1 MIDRIPPQALD
12 IERVILGTCLIE
24 RDAIDTVLEQCQEDD
39 FYSKAHQIIF
49 SAIREMTAKNQPIDI
64 SLLSEHLKKSG
75 ELEAIGYESYLAEL
89 CETFCTHQRI
99 PHYIEII
106 KKKSH
111 LRKLIT
117 AGTNLI
123 EQAFDDDAQ
132 PEEIIQSTEQ
142 KFLDMT
148 TEQKEEGFKTVGQL
162 LPMAFEILDK
172 RAHGETTDMPSGFI
186 DLDKYTG
193 GFAKTDLIIIAGR
206 PSMGKTSFALS
217 IAMHAAQ
224 LKKTVAVFS
233 LEMNK
238 DQLVQRFLSN
248 GAEINLLEMRTG
260 TLPKREYAKI
270 SLAAGPLF
278 EAQIYIDDFAMEN
291 VPAILSKSR
300 RLKRSK
306 GLDLIIID
314 YLQLVSGKERDKEEN
329 RQQEISKISRSLKQ
343 TAKFL
348 DVPVIALSQLSR
360 GCEMRT
366 DKRPQLSDLRE
377 SGAIEQDADVVLFL
391 YRPEVYD
398 SKDENKGKAEIIIGK
413 QRNGPI
419 GMVPL
424 YFKTE
429 CAKFMNLS
437 HGGTEPNDNYQPEH
451 WSDK

>member
-1 MIDRIPPQALD
+1 MLDRIPPQSLD

-24 RDAIDTVLEQCQEDD
+24 RSAIDTVLEQCQDDD
-39 FYSKAHQIIF
+39 FYAKSHQTIL
-49 SAIREMTAKNQPIDI
+49 SAIREMTAKNQPVDI
-64 SLLSEHLKKSG
+64 LLLSNHLKKSG
-75 ELEAIGYESYLAEL
+75 ELEAVGEETYLAEL
-89 CETFCTHQRI
+89 CETFCTPARI

-106 KKKSH
+106 KKKSQ

-117 AGTNLI
+117 AGNNLV
-123 EQAFDDDAQ
+123 EQAFDDDAH
-132 PEEIIQSTEQ
+132 PEDIIQTTEQ

-148 TEQKEEGFKTVGQL
+148 TVQKEEGFKSVGEL
-162 LPMAFEILDK
+162 LPKAFEILDR
-172 RAHGETTDMPSGFI
+172 RARGETTDLPTGFI

-193 GFAKTDLIIIAGR
+193 GMAKSDLIIIAGR

-217 IAMHAAQ
+217 IAMHAAID
-224 LKKTVAVFS
+224 LKKIVAVFS

-238 DQLVQRFLSN
+238 DQLIQRILSN
-248 GAEINLLEMRTG
+248 GAEVNLLGMRTG
-260 TLPKREYAKI
+260 TLPKRDYPRI
-270 SLAAGPLF
+270 SLATGPLS
-278 EAQIYIDDFAMEN
+278 EAPIYIDDFAMEN

-300 RLKRSK
+300 RLKRSR
-306 GLDLIIID
+306 GLDLIIVD
-314 YLQLVSGKERDKEEN
+314 YLQLVSGRDKDKEEN

-398 SKDENKGKAEIIIGK
+398 PKDENKGKAEIIIGK

-437 HGGTEPNDNYQPEH
+437 HNKEPEQEYNPEH